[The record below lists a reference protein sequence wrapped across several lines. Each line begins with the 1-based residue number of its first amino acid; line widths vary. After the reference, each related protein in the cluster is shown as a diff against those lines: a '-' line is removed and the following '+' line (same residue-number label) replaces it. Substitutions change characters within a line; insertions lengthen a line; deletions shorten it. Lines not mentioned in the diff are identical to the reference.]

1 MSVSA
6 PSRRTLLKQLGVAG
20 LGLAFA
26 DLPGWTLPALAAG
39 ETVVPF
45 TDYPATF
52 NPTPSATNR
61 TLDLRKQEGVFTPP
75 DQWFTTQ
82 HYGHPDVDPTAFRLK
97 ISGMVNKPL
106 TL

>member
-26 DLPGWTLPALAAG
+26 DLPGWTLPAMAAG
-39 ETVVPF
+39 ETLVPF
-45 TDYPATF
+45 TDYPAAF

-61 TLDLRKQEGVFTPP
+61 TLDLRKQDGIFTPP

-82 HYGHPDVDPTAFRLK
+82 HYGHPDVDPRPSASR
-97 ISGMVNKPL
+97 SAAW
-106 TL
+106 